1 MCRRDWK
8 PFAWEPS
15 ENINLLE
22 FPAYKQI
29 TILTLIIFSLLN
41 DLKAEEPKLFFLVY
55 GIIMITIEETDY
67 PNAAFL
73 NRR

>member
-15 ENINLLE
+15 ENINLLK

-29 TILTLIIFSLLN
+29 TILTPIIFSLLN
-41 DLKAEEPKLFFLVY
+41 NLKAEEPKLFF
-55 GIIMITIEETDY
+55 
-67 PNAAFL
+67 
-73 NRR
+73 